1 MQKIG
6 KKLKKL
12 RKAKKLTVKDVADIT
27 GFSASFVYAI
37 EQERKNPCYENIL
50 LLCKKLDVPPVYF
63 FDDSKTAFDR
73 IIENGAIEIVDLLQ
87 DYGSWS
93 QSQKDDLK
101 NYIQFQNSK
110 KVR

>member
-12 RKAKKLTVKDVADIT
+12 RKAKNLTVKDVAAIT

-37 EQERKNPCYENIL
+37 EQERKNPCYENII
-50 LLCKKLDVPPVYF
+50 LLCEKLDVPPVYF
-63 FDDSKTAFDR
+63 FDDSRTSFDV
-73 IIENGAIEIVDLLQ
+73 IMENGALEIIELLP

-93 QSQKDDLK
+93 EVDKNDLK
-101 NYIQFQNSK
+101 SFIKYQKSK
-110 KVR
+110 KGR